1 MATNIPQGGSPPPPP
16 SNWGAAP
23 PPPQWGQAATD
34 TQVRYGGFWLR
45 FVAYLIDA
53 VILNIV
59 FIPLGFIMGAF
70 DPSAGPDPTFNIIAV
85 IAGWLYEAL
94 MVSSASQA
102 TLGKMAVGLK
112 VTRADGSRLTF
123 GRATGRFFGKIV
135 SAIIL
140 LIGFIMIA
148 FTARKQGLH
157 DMMADTL
164 VVRAR

>member
-23 PPPQWGQAATD
+23 PPPQWGQAAGD
-34 TQVRYGGFWLR
+34 TQARHGGFWLR

-59 FIPLGFIMGAF
+59 ILPVGLMLGVF
-70 DPSAGPDPTFNIIAV
+70 DTSAGLNPGFNIIAV

-94 MVSSASQA
+94 MVSSTSQA

-112 VTRADGSRLTF
+112 VTRADGSRLSF
-123 GRATGRFFGKIV
+123 ARATGRFFGKII
-135 SAIIL
+135 SFIIL